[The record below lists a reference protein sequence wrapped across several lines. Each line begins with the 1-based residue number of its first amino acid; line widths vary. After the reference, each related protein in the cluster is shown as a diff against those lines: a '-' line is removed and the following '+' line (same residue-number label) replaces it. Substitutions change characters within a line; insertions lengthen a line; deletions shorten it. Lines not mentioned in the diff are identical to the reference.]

1 MPPIPQDTKGLRALG
16 PALALLAI
24 AILIS
29 YIDRGNLSVA
39 APLLKDELQ
48 LSASQLGVL
57 FTAFF
62 WAYTVFIFVSGWIV
76 DRIDVNWVIAAG
88 FAIWSIATAATGL
101 VHGFAMLL
109 VMRLLLGVG
118 ESVSFPG
125 CSKILARHLT
135 EESRGF
141 ANGLI
146 SMALRAGPAV
156 GTFGAGMLM
165 ARYGWRVVFVGIGVA
180 SLVWLP
186 AWMKWMPRHPGVVAA
201 SSRTLGPR
209 VKDILRQ
216 RSFWGATI
224 GHFGG
229 NYFLYFLV
237 TWLPFYLVHERNLSM
252 QAMAKTAGAYYLVD
266 AAVALS
272 TGHLTDTFIRR
283 GNSVTFVR
291 KLAMA
296 VGHVLVAIGF
306 LGCAAA
312 GQRFYLVWLLI
323 LALGSG
329 TSGAGIFAFSQT
341 LAGPIAT
348 GRWVGLQNG
357 FANLA
362 GVTSP
367 AVAGFLVDRTGHFAA
382 PLVVVAAV
390 SLVAALAWTVIV
402 GPLRRID
409 WERSGTLRAAAPP
422 KVTDT

>member
-1 MPPIPQDTKGLRALG
+1 LT
-16 PALALLAI
+16 LLAI

-48 LSASQLGVL
+48 LSASQLGML

-101 VHGFAMLL
+101 VHGFVMLF

-118 ESVSFPG
+118 ESVSFPS

-165 ARYGWRVVFVGIGVA
+165 ARYGWRIVFIGIGIA
-180 SLVWLP
+180 SLGWLP
-186 AWMKWMPRHPGVVAA
+186 AWMKWMPRHPGLLAA
-201 SSRTLGPR
+201 SLGSLGPR
-209 VKDILRQ
+209 FEDILRQ

-266 AAVALS
+266 AAVALT
-272 TGHLTDTFIRR
+272 TGYLADVFIRR
-283 GNSVTFVR
+283 GRSVTFVR

-296 VGHVLVAIGF
+296 VGHVLVAAGF

-312 GQRFYLVWLLI
+312 GQGSYLVWLLI

-329 TSGAGIFAFSQT
+329 ISGAGIFAFSQT

-362 GVTSP
+362 GVISP
-367 AVAGFLVDRTGHFAA
+367 AVAGFLVDRTGHFTA
-382 PLVVVAAV
+382 PLVVVAAM
-390 SLVAALAWTVIV
+390 SLIAALAWTLIV
-402 GPLRRID
+402 GPLSEID
-409 WERSGTLRAAAPP
+409 WASSGAAGAVAPP
-422 KVTDT
+422 RVTDT